1 MDFNPT
7 ANRLRFVIG
16 ENRIHAAFH
25 HAFQNH
31 LVDA

>member
-16 ENRIHAAFH
+16 DIRIHAAIH
-25 HAFQNH
+25 YAFQTH
-31 LVDA
+31 VVRA

>member
-16 ENRIHAAFH
+16 DIRIHAAFH
-25 HAFQNH
+25 NAFQN
-31 LVDA
+31 LVVHA

>member
-16 ENRIHAAFH
+16 DIRIHAAFY
-25 HAFQNH
+25 HAFQN
-31 LVDA
+31 LVVHA

>member
-16 ENRIHAAFH
+16 EIHK
-25 HAFQNH
+25 HALLNKPFQY
-31 LVDA
+31 LVVHA